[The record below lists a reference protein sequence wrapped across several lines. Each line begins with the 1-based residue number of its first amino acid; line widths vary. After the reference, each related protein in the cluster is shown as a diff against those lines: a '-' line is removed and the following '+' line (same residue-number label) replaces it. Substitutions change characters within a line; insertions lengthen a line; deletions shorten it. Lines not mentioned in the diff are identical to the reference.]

1 MEYKIVY
8 SSSPEGLT
16 EKVTTLIGEGFV
28 PTGGMMSY
36 ITKSQNRFRGNQH
49 VDTINSVEYV
59 QSLTKNVNTSN

>member
-16 EKVTTLIGEGFV
+16 KKVTTLIGEGFV

-59 QSLTKNVNTSN
+59 QSLIKNVNTSN